1 MLDIRSY
8 IADYL
13 LSHGK
18 VFFPGLG
25 TLKITQKGAGVR
37 GGKFSPPSTSLKF
50 TSEVIPEEDNH
61 FPGLIA
67 ENERCSLED
76 ARQAILEYIDEIRF
90 AFNKGEAFTMEGI
103 CRFFIDEDNNIEVM
117 KDPGLIIDPENYG
130 LESFEVEGFEEMKT
144 REETKLQETSS
155 AKETQKEKIELVL
168 DVEHDMRKFEETY
181 VSPVRKEPA
190 VPHAEKRESVKRPIV
205 PEYPFYEMP
214 DHHRRNRKL
223 LIGAIASAFIVVLAI
238 VIISQVSD
246 SWNKRINRNEIF
258 RSSKDLEVNDD
269 FSNLKDEDFDFDEM
283 VGEMQKEGETSPALE
298 GEGSVEP
305 GSAESGAEGL
315 PAPGGNYIEYH
326 IIAGSFSAY
335 ENARE
340 LQQQL
345 TLLGYPSLVIEPRTG
360 IYRVSAISFR
370 DKVTALNELVK
381 FREKTGMESSW
392 LMNLE

>member
-1 MLDIRSY
+1 DIRSY

-37 GGKFSPPSTSLKF
+37 GGKFSPPSASLKF
-50 TSEVIPEEDNH
+50 TSEDIPEEDNH

-67 ENERCSLED
+67 EKERCSLED

-117 KDPGLIIDPENYG
+117 KDPGFIIDPENYG
-130 LESFEVEGFEEMKT
+130 LESFEMEGFEEMKT
-144 REETKLQETSS
+144 KGETKLHEASG

-190 VPHAEKRESVKRPIV
+190 VNHIEKRESVKRPEV
-205 PEYPFYEMP
+205 PEYPFYEIP
-214 DHHRRNRKL
+214 DQHRRNRKL
-223 LIGAIASAFIVVLAI
+223 LIGAITSAFIVVIAI

-258 RSSKDLEVNDD
+258 RSSQDLEVDDD
-269 FSNLKDEDFDFDEM
+269 FSNLKDEDFDFDGM
-283 VGEMQKEGETSPALE
+283 LDEMQKESGTSPALE
-298 GEGSVEP
+298 GVGPVEQP
-305 GSAESGAEGL
+305 ESSESGAESL
-315 PAPGGNYIEYH
+315 PAPGESYIEYH
-326 IIAGSFSAY
+326 IIAGSFSSY